1 MKGFEKFDKP
11 DQDADPHTF
20 SPYSK
25 NIELKKTGYKAPHS
39 SQNYPIH
46 IDPKT
51 GDKYVEKM
59 EKYYSAHQREINR
72 NERFISIFVKGILKS
87 SDFIEKDG
95 RFFSKVIDL
104 DKTSKVKKGEL
115 IAELLILK
123 NLFDD
128 TDHLIE
134 DDTEESLTEAR
145 MSNLHGEGVEQH
157 HNLVIKGDKFVHFDY
172 GAADFTKFFLNTIE
186 REEDFRESV
195 RDRISV
201 ELIDF
206 TLGKDVKDRKEILNQ
221 CIEKIQKIRER
232 LLDKKFFSSVVKE
245 SKIDLNIFNSSIS
258 EKEKGWGLENLRQDL
273 IKKTYIILD
282 VIKDLKTV

>member
-1 MKGFEKFDKP
+1 MKGFEKFYKP

-25 NIELKKTGYKAPHS
+25 NLKLKNTGDKAPHTLT
-39 SQNYPIH
+39 QGYPIH
-46 IDPKT
+46 IDPET

-59 EKYYSAHQREINR
+59 EKYFPPHSEEYNR
-72 NERFISIFVKGILKS
+72 NERFISLFVKGILKS

-115 IAELLILK
+115 MADLLILK

-134 DDTEESLTEAR
+134 DDKQMSLTEAR
-145 MSNLHGEGVEQH
+145 MSNLHSEGVEQH
-157 HNLVIKGDKFVHFDY
+157 HNLIMKNDKFVHFDY
-172 GAADFTKFFLNTIE
+172 GAADFTNFFLNTTE
-186 REEDFRESV
+186 KEDDFRESV

-206 TLGKDVKDRKEILNQ
+206 TLGKDIEDKKEILNQ
-221 CIEKIQKIRER
+221 CEEKIQKLKDR
-232 LLDKKFFSSVVKE
+232 LSDKKFFSSVVKE
-245 SKIDLNIFNSSIS
+245 SKINLNIIS
-258 EKEKGWGLENLRQDL
+258 EKRNEENSENLRTDL
-273 IKKTYIILD
+273 IKKTDIILN
-282 VIKDLKTV
+282 VIKDLKSI